1 MSNNP
6 ISDTIGLRD
15 TTEIEWT
22 ILMDFAEN
30 NDALAELIPSI
41 KPEYFTGTRVE
52 LWREIVSQFND
63 GSVTSVLTAISKPEN
78 KAHLEAYLA
87 RLSRRQGY
95 VPVDEVA
102 RHTRLLREE
111 AARRRCSY
119 AAMRLVNLASGGDSE
134 GEIYAKA
141 AEILASVEDDTLK
154 AEYSL
159 WEVINN
165 IADQVQKRK
174 AERDAGRL
182 PSIPTGFQDLDTMT
196 DGGWKKG
203 SLVILAARPSVGKTS
218 IALQFARAS
227 AEAGFKTAIFSIEMT
242 AEELGNRMLYSTD
255 LVTSNEVWYGDMN
268 WTNFEAAT
276 GKLGRLPILVNER
289 ARDIS
294 EIVSRLTILNRQH
307 KCDIAFV
314 DYLGLIRPD
323 DLRIPLYQQIADI
336 TGTLK
341 SVAKRLGI
349 PIILLCQLNREAAK
363 NEKPQLY
370 HLRDSGSIEQDAD
383 IVLMLAETEGEGD
396 TPDIQM
402 YIRKNRHGQRNVYI
416 QLRPNETRSAYRE
429 VECGK
434 D

>member
-1 MSNNP
+1 MSNNLS
-6 ISDTIGLRD
+6 IDTIGIRD

-22 ILMDFAEN
+22 VLMDFAEN
-30 NDALAELIPSI
+30 NDALAELIPAI
-41 KPEYFTGTRVE
+41 KPEYFTGTKVD
-52 LWREIVSQFND
+52 LWRDIVREFND
-63 GSVTSVLTAISKPEN
+63 GSVTSVLTALSKPQH
-78 KAHLEAYLA
+78 KAHFEAYLA
-87 RLSRRQGY
+87 RMSRRQGY
-95 VPVDEVA
+95 VPADEVM

-119 AAMRLVNLASGGDSE
+119 AAMRLVHLASGGDDE

-141 AEILASVEDDTLK
+141 AEIVSSIEDDTLK
-154 AEYSL
+154 SEFSL
-159 WEVINN
+159 CEIINN

-182 PSIPTGFQDLDTMT
+182 PSIPTGFPDLDTMT
-196 DGGWKKG
+196 DGGWKNG

-227 AEAGFKTAIFSIEMT
+227 AEAGFRTAIFSIEMT

-255 LVTSNEVWYGDMN
+255 LVTSNEIWYGNMDWN
-268 WTNFEAAT
+268 NFETAS
-276 GKLGRLPILVNER
+276 GRLANLPILVNER
-289 ARDIS
+289 ARDIA
-294 EIVSRLTILNRQH
+294 EIVSRLTILHRQH

-323 DLRIPLYQQIADI
+323 DLRIPLYQQIADV

-383 IVLMLAETEGEGD
+383 IVLMLTETQGDGD